1 GCLGGRDGPREK
13 GLPPGGGSDRGLPP
27 PPKGGGGGGGG
38 ELAHMNLV
46 AYPLPL
52 PPPQAGGCTEHAASL
67 CFSTNEH
74 VLFLHSR
81 FRSLIDGSE
90 PERFE
95 RRLVGLLVE
104 ELPQAGIVG
113 VLLVGVSD
121 RLALLCEIV
130 VGLRDVPVSDC
141 A

>member
-1 GCLGGRDGPREK
+1 MPPRFSLHAPSLSLPRKRGR
-13 GLPPGGGSDRGLPP
+13 
-27 PPKGGGGGGGG
+27 
-38 ELAHMNLV
+38 A
-46 AYPLPL
+46 
-52 PPPQAGGCTEHAASL
+52 CTEHAASL